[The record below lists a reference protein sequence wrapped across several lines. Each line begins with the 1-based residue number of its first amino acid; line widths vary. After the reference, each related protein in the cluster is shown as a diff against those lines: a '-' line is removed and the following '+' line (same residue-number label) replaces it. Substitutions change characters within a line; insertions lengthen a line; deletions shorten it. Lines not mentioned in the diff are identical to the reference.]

1 MKTLTIQASIP
12 YAIHIGPQVLETD
25 LLYACC
31 TQLGRRTVI
40 ISDSHLL
47 HSQAKNLQQSLQR
60 QGLHVELL
68 HFPAS
73 EANKTR
79 ETKQQLE
86 DELLLKQCGRDTC
99 LLALGGG
106 VVLDL
111 VGFLGATYC
120 RGVPVIYI
128 PTTLLAMVD
137 ASIGGKTGVNT
148 PQGKNLIGTFTPPYA
163 VFMDTAMLTT
173 LPDKEWRNGVAEL
186 IKHSLIADPEMFGQ
200 LQRQSYKIK
209 QRDAVFL
216 MEMIHASC
224 LIKKNIVEQDEKEQ
238 GIRQLLNFGHT
249 IGHAIEAVEHFKVSH
264 GEAVAI
270 GMLVESYLSVQCGWL
285 PNETLVTIQGLL
297 IDYGLP
303 LQTSAFQDKK
313 AFQQRLL
320 LDKKTVQQ
328 RARFVLLDGIGKPHC
343 HEQGYTM
350 AVDLQML
357 DHALDWAA
365 AHFMPSRGDK

>member
-1 MKTLTIQASIP
+1 M
-12 YAIHIGPQVLETD
+12 
-25 LLYACC
+25 
-31 TQLGRRTVI
+31 
-40 ISDSHLL
+40 
-47 HSQAKNLQQSLQR
+47 
-60 QGLHVELL
+60 
-68 HFPAS
+68 
-73 EANKTR
+73 
-79 ETKQQLE
+79 
-86 DELLLKQCGRDTC
+86 
-99 LLALGGG
+99 
-106 VVLDL
+106 
-111 VGFLGATYC
+111 
-120 RGVPVIYI
+120 
-128 PTTLLAMVD
+128 
-137 ASIGGKTGVNT
+137 
-148 PQGKNLIGTFTPPYA
+148 
-163 VFMDTAMLTT
+163 
-173 LPDKEWRNGVAEL
+173 
-186 IKHSLIADPEMFGQ
+186 
-200 LQRQSYKIK
+200 
-209 QRDAVFL
+209 
-216 MEMIHASC
+216 
-224 LIKKNIVEQDEKEQ
+224 
-238 GIRQLLNFGHT
+238 NFGHT